1 MAATDLLPGY
11 ARIRFIV
18 RSGEFLVNYI
28 KWIGNRVAQPPSVYT
43 NADNIYGNIAS
54 LSDARLKSGVTPIT
68 GTQAL
73 DVLSQIQGCTYER
86 EDLGQRRVG
95 LIADDVETAIQELA
109 CDNIVGQRWHN
120 ETTMKTL
127 EYGRL
132 TALLIPALNH
142 LSKQVEDLTSKVNGT
157 TSKPSR
163 NKSSNNNNKHG

>member
-1 MAATDLLPGY
+1 MLASNIQTGY
-11 ARIRFIV
+11 DRIRIV
-18 RSGEFLVNYI
+18 NRKGEFLCNAVHWLAGKMATTNNYF
-28 KWIGNRVAQPPSVYT
+28 VHS
-43 NADNIYGNIAS
+43 DNIHGDPGS
-54 LSDARLKSGVTPIT
+54 LSDARLKTEVTPIT

-163 NKSSNNNNKHG
+163 NKSSNSNNKHG